1 MWRVE
6 GMCMHACPSV
16 DKWWRE
22 TARSIGNA
30 ALYLVVARV
39 AGVDQQSLL
48 LISKYS
54 IIDD

>member
-1 MWRVE
+1 MR
-6 GMCMHACPSV
+6 HACPSV
-16 DKWWRE
+16 DRWWRE